1 MRPNE
6 GASAVKLRWHT
17 RPTPYF
23 HRIPWEFA
31 QFGSRLSQGRRA
43 IISEASVMCQNA
55 LPSHIVDA
63 RLTFPRK
70 NAIPARDHLMKFD
83 ITSFQ
88 AVAANLA
95 VEGEVCDLA
104 HAKLSTP
111 TETDLEIAP
120 LIDKVGATSI
130 AEVDRLI
137 AELQDARNYLI
148 SEGERIERETVRYA
162 NLTLMASATT
172 KIISDAISQWHPA
185 SNQQNASEVM
195 AASTEDDIGAFRK
208 SRHHRQSDTSELC
221 QEADATEGTPTHAKV

>member
-1 MRPNE
+1 
-6 GASAVKLRWHT
+6 
-17 RPTPYF
+17 
-23 HRIPWEFA
+23 
-31 QFGSRLSQGRRA
+31 
-43 IISEASVMCQNA
+43 MCQNA

-63 RLTFPRK
+63 RLTFPMK
-70 NAIPARDHLMKFD
+70 NAMPARDHLMKFD

-120 LIDKVGATSI
+120 LID
-130 AEVDRLI
+130 
-137 AELQDARNYLI
+137 
-148 SEGERIERETVRYA
+148 

-172 KIISDAISQWHPA
+172 KIISDAIPQWHPA

-208 SRHHRQSDTSELC
+208 SHHHRQSDTSELRLM
-221 QEADATEGTPTHAKV
+221 

>member
-1 MRPNE
+1 LV
-6 GASAVKLRWHT
+6 SW
-17 RPTPYF
+17 
-23 HRIPWEFA
+23 
-31 QFGSRLSQGRRA
+31 SRRA
-43 IISEASVMCQNA
+43 QQDRVVTS
-55 LPSHIVDA
+55 LGPSRSLAGGSGRLRGAQSSNCAGICTGTDKEIV
-63 RLTFPRK
+63 
-70 NAIPARDHLMKFD
+70 
-83 ITSFQ
+83 TSFQ

-120 LIDKVGATSI
+120 LID
-130 AEVDRLI
+130 
-137 AELQDARNYLI
+137 
-148 SEGERIERETVRYA
+148 

-172 KIISDAISQWHPA
+172 KIVSDAISQWHPA

-208 SRHHRQSDTSELC
+208 SRHHRQSNTSELC